1 MSIRGNSARIQNL
14 QPQSLWK
21 VPRKAYSC
29 AKPGEGGIG
38 IIEMLFCTSMV
49 ALVGGGEHPD
59 YSLRNLK
66 IINTKRLSV
75 ICELSFATAI
85 LAVKLNRK
93 RLIVTLDEH
102 IYLYDISS
110 MKLLHT
116 IDTNPNPN
124 GESF

>member
-1 MSIRGNSARIQNL
+1 
-14 QPQSLWK
+14 
-21 VPRKAYSC
+21 
-29 AKPGEGGIG
+29 
-38 IIEMLFCTSMV
+38 MV